1 MKATH
6 YLRGGALA
14 LSVAAGALA
23 GCGGGSMP
31 SHGVGSGNGDS
42 GSSGSSKYAV
52 AKLTI
57 VIPEK
62 TTSGMRRPAYISAST
77 AWLAWTLDGA
87 QQNPVALSTTA
98 SPNPNCTGSG
108 SSTVCTVPFYVA
120 PGTHN
125 FVFTLED
132 ANFRALSTGT
142 ATNVTLTAGVA
153 NTLNLT
159 LGGIPAGISVSS
171 NNTNFTK
178 SSSIYTMYGT
188 GSVTLAINAVDAAGN
203 TIVGGG
209 APSLSASLA
218 AASPAPSPAPSATLV
233 AGSGNTWTLTSSF
246 QPSSPTQGT
255 AAVLK
260 VQASPAAGSGIA
272 SFSSQ
277 FSVLF
282 YTPRIF
288 VAQSG
293 SGSVTSY
300 DEQGNAQSTTITGLA
315 APQAVSYGANSSTPN
330 PLPSS
335 YLYVGSLH
343 VVTPTPLPTAN
354 ATAGPTPTPYGSI
367 AAYNIDGSSPSGLG
381 AFSNAGVPVGVAF
394 DTNLNELF
402 ALNSIGSALQVYSS
416 SGTYQSTAV
425 ASIINPTGI
434 AFDAAS
440 NDMYVSTSS
449 SVIAY
454 HENGSADTAV
464 SSFSSLNSPAGIAYD
479 SVLNELFV
487 LNRGNSTVAV
497 YSPSGGAPLASFSVV
512 STPTALMYDPYVRW
526 IYVANATSIRAYSES
541 GAPQTLS
548 GTWSNL
554 STPTSLTVVQ

>member
-1 MKATH
+1 MNATH
-6 YLRGGALA
+6 VMRGGALA
-14 LSVAAGALA
+14 LCLAAGVLA
-23 GCGGGSMP
+23 GCGGGGSMP
-31 SHGVGSGNGDS
+31 APHGAGGGDNGSTGQ
-42 GSSGSSKYAV
+42 SKYAE

-62 TTSGMRRPAYISAST
+62 TSANGKRRPAYISPST

-87 QQNPVALSTTA
+87 QQSAVALSTTA

-120 PGTHN
+120 PGTHS

-132 ANFRALSTGT
+132 ASFRALSTGT

-171 NNTNFTK
+171 SNTNFTK
-178 SSSIYTMYGT
+178 ASSVYTMYGT

-218 AASPAPSPAPSATLV
+218 SASPAPSPAPSATLV
-233 AGSGNTWTLTSSF
+233 AGTGNTWTLTSSF

-260 VQASPAAGSGIA
+260 VQASPAGSGIA
-272 SFSSQ
+272 AFSSQ

-282 YTPRIF
+282 YTPRIY

-315 APQAVSYGANSSTPN
+315 APQAVSYGPNSSTPN

-381 AFSNAGVPVGVAF
+381 SFSNAGVPVGVAF
-394 DTNLNELF
+394 DTNLNELY
-402 ALNSIGSALQVYSS
+402 ALNSLGSALQVYSA
-416 SGTYQSTAV
+416 SGSFVSTAV
-425 ASIINPTGI
+425 ASITNPTGI
-434 AFDAAS
+434 AFDGAS
-440 NDMYVSTSS
+440 DDLYVSTSG
-449 SVIAY
+449 SVVAY
-454 HENGSADTAV
+454 HENGSVDGAV
-464 SSFSSLNSPAGIAYD
+464 SSFSSLSSPSGIAYD
-479 SVLNELFV
+479 PALNELFV
-487 LNRGNSTVAV
+487 LNRGNSTVTV
-497 YSPSGGAPLASFSVV
+497 YSPSGGAPLTSFGVV
-512 STPTALMYDPYVRW
+512 SSPTALMFDPYVRW
-526 IYVANATSIRAYSES
+526 IYVANSSSIRAYSES
-541 GAPQTLS
+541 GTLQTLS
-548 GTWSNL
+548 GSWSSL
-554 STPTSLTVVQ
+554 STPTSLTVVL